1 MPYANC
7 VNIKYSNFPN
17 PFQNFNFN
25 HMYVGVYESSP
36 SEAPDP
42 LELELDICELSDV
55 GARNQ
60 TWDLWKS
67 SHALN
72 H

>member
-1 MPYANC
+1 
-7 VNIKYSNFPN
+7 
-17 PFQNFNFN
+17 
-25 HMYVGVYESSP
+25 MYVGVYESSP